1 MHYHIMASTGPQDL
15 ADLVAGDSVTVT
27 FDYTSPYTG
36 TVEAVGM
43 AKFGGLVAEDGPV
56 LVTAIV
62 SKQLVRAQAAPNSQR
77 RQWIRL
83 HERDADDL
91 RRRVPRRRSRVTPTH
106 HNRG

>member
-62 SKQLVRAQAAPNSQR
+62 SKHWYGHRLLQTVSDDSGFGYTSAMPTTYVVEYLDAA
-77 RQWIRL
+77 
-83 HERDADDL
+83 
-91 RRRVPRRRSRVTPTH
+91 VV
-106 HNRG
+106 